1 MLSVVRG
8 RNYRKLEII
17 QGGGGK
23 RRLAFLWCEGQAN
36 VVCGLCIGLA
46 VLLDHPRLLSGLPIA
61 VHFAPAESP

>member
-8 RNYRKLEII
+8 RNYINLEII

-23 RRLAFLWCEGQAN
+23 RRLAFLWWDGQAN

-46 VLLDHPRLLSGLPIA
+46 VLLDHPRLLSGLP
-61 VHFAPAESP
+61 FAGSLCAG